1 MNSTCTFS
9 YICKDIWKRVWDVVC
24 YMANFLYLDHCF
36 LTFSYPTVPQCF
48 FTPSSVYWQKP
59 RFCWGVHFKFYFIQ
73 KQKQKMKQNQK
84 ITKMLKIPLELCH
97 PTFLP
102 PVRLRI
108 THGGTLQY
116 YLLIIRLVNICT
128 SHHFQIVNS
137 SKEKTQSWQLVFFAI
152 YFVLNVKLD
161 RYQRLIQCS
170 YKTDPRIHTIVS
182 VHSIIVQSKRK
193 NKIT

>member
-1 MNSTCTFS
+1 
-9 YICKDIWKRVWDVVC
+9 
-24 YMANFLYLDHCF
+24 MANFLYLDHCF

-73 KQKQKMKQNQK
+73 KQKQKQKMKQNPK
-84 ITKMLKIPLELCH
+84 TTKMLKIPLELRH
-97 PTFLP
+97 PTFLSL
-102 PVRLRI
+102 VQLRI

-170 YKTDPRIHTIVS
+170 YKTDHRIHTIVS
-182 VHSIIVQSKRK
+182 VHSIIIQNKRK
-193 NKIT
+193 NENNFKW